1 MVGPGNLDR
10 PTGRTLEDRG
20 HANGASPGAGA
31 PAWADVPLHQDDAA
45 PAGAHPGSKDPA
57 LRARMIAAF
66 AYAGHALVDMA
77 AVMWRMLRI
86 PSFAIIMIEHV
97 IGNLQSVSGYK
108 IIYFQARGSYPLY
121 LRHG

>member
-1 MVGPGNLDR
+1 MPHLLAA
-10 PTGRTLEDRG
+10 GRFL
-20 HANGASPGAGA
+20 
-31 PAWADVPLHQDDAA
+31 VPLLLSCAGFCAA

-57 LRARMIAAF
+57 LRARMVAAF
-66 AYAGHALVDMA
+66 AYAGHALADMA

-97 IGNLQSVSGYK
+97 IGNLQSVFGYK
-108 IIYFQARGSYPLY
+108 IIYFQARGSHPLQ